1 MRLISVAFVVASL
14 SLSMAPGGPAQAQGV
29 RIGPGGVEI
38 TPGPDRRG
46 PPPGAV
52 VRDELRDRMLRLRE
66 ECEDGDRRACV
77 RFGIILGENRQR
89 QAEWRRDHPEAF
101 FFER

>member
-1 MRLISVAFVVASL
+1 MRSIYLAFVVAVL
-14 SLSMAPGGPAQAQGV
+14 LLPGGLAQAQGV

-46 PPPGAV
+46 PPPRAV
-52 VRDELRDRMLRLRE
+52 VRDELRERMLRLRE

-77 RFGIILGENRQR
+77 RFGMILGENRER

>member
-1 MRLISVAFVVASL
+1 MRSIYLAFVVAVL
-14 SLSMAPGGPAQAQGV
+14 LLPGGLAQAQGV

-46 PPPGAV
+46 PP
-52 VRDELRDRMLRLRE
+52 RDELRDRMLRLRA
-66 ECEDGDRRACV
+66 ECEDGERRACV

-89 QAEWRRDHPEAF
+89 QAEWRRDHPEVF
-101 FFER
+101 FYER

>member
-1 MRLISVAFVVASL
+1 MRSICVAFVVAALLL
-14 SLSMAPGGPAQAQGV
+14 SRAPGGPAQAQGV

-38 TPGPDRRG
+38 TPGPDRRA
-46 PPPGAV
+46 PLPGAV
-52 VRDELRDRMLRLRE
+52 VRDEVRERLLRLRG

-77 RFGIILGENRQR
+77 RFGMILGENRQR
-89 QAEWRRDHPEAF
+89 QAEWRRDHPEVF

>member
-1 MRLISVAFVVASL
+1 MRSICLASVVAVL
-14 SLSMAPGGPAQAQGV
+14 LLSMAPGGPAQAQGV

-46 PPPGAV
+46 PPPRAV
-52 VRDELRDRMLRLRE
+52 FRDELRDRMLRLRE
-66 ECEDGDRRACV
+66 ECEYGDRRACV
-77 RFGIILGENRQR
+77 RFGIILGENRER

-101 FFER
+101 FYER

>member
-1 MRLISVAFVVASL
+1 MRSIYLAFVVAVFL
-14 SLSMAPGGPAQAQGV
+14 LPGGLAQAQGV

-46 PPPGAV
+46 PP
-52 VRDELRDRMLRLRE
+52 RDELRERMLRLRA
-66 ECEDGDRRACV
+66 ECEDGERRACV

-89 QAEWRRDHPEAF
+89 QAEWRREHPEVF